1 MFKLYEYISDRARRV
16 VESRK
21 TNPNNSKK
29 KNILKKVG
37 LKDLFDRR
45 EIIPCTIKLAIYT
58 WIVRLEILEDN
69 KILSH

>member
-29 KNILKKVG
+29 NILKKVG
-37 LKDLFDRR
+37 LKDLFDKR

-58 WIVRLEILEDN
+58 CIVRLEILEDN

>member
-1 MFKLYEYISDRARRV
+1 MFKLLYEYISDRARRV

-21 TNPNNSKK
+21 TNPNYSK
-29 KNILKKVG
+29 KNIFKKVG
-37 LKDLFDRR
+37 LKDLFNRK
-45 EIIPCTIKLAIYT
+45 EIITSTIKLAIYT